1 MKDSIK
7 NLGLNSA
14 KHLQLRQK
22 KSFSRKTFA
31 LNLRFLILLSVLIS
45 FQKINA
51 DIFYSEKYGYYMDL
65 PEAYTLTELEEDETS
80 IFFTHDF
87 LPLSFAVKIYES
99 FSSIEKNE
107 ENSKKTTESI
117 LKKVLTQI
125 KSPAETAS
133 VIWNEKNCA
142 VASLSF
148 SLGNIKNTGY
158 AAAIPLAKNNS
169 TAVLLCYTPQEYW
182 NALNSAVTSTIDSF
196 MPDRKSFMQ
205 PGIITT
211 LAYPETYRKKIQ
223 LTTGGK
229 NITTEVD
236 AEAGEAANFVVN
248 REYNLLLNYATHPL
262 GKQAFC
268 RYYRM
273 IYKDSYS
280 RLNQVA
286 KDLYRQLF
294 PEAIKKNAENP
305 EHEYIQMLLNWVQNF
320 EYERTPS
327 STDFTDLIS
336 AITSKGSDCDTRSML
351 LCILAKQAGIN
362 SAFFLSTEY
371 SHAIAGFD
379 IEGSGAR
386 LKGNSTDFLL
396 GETTAKNL
404 NLGLI
409 NQDMA
414 DSSKWTYIE
423 LP

>member
-1 MKDSIK
+1 MTDSIK
-7 NLGLNSA
+7 KLAGNCA
-14 KHLQLRQK
+14 KHLQQQI
-22 KSFSRKTFA
+22 KSSIGKSTKLQLHLLIA
-31 LNLRFLILLSVLIS
+31 LAALTS
-45 FQKINA
+45 FQKIHA

-65 PEAYTLTELEEDETS
+65 PEACTLAELEENETS
-80 IFFTHDF
+80 IFFTHEF
-87 LPLSFAVKIYES
+87 LPLSFAVKIYDTN
-99 FSSIEKNE
+99 SSPKENK
-107 ENSKKTTESI
+107 ENSKETAESI
-117 LKKVLTQI
+117 LKNVLSQI

-133 VIWNEKNCA
+133 VIWNERKCA

-148 SLGNIKNTGY
+148 TLGNIKNTGY
-158 AAAIPLAKNNS
+158 AAAIPLASGNS

-182 NALNSAVTSTIDSF
+182 SALNSAVTSTIDSF

-205 PGIITT
+205 PGIITA

-223 LTTGGK
+223 LTAGEK
-229 NITTEVD
+229 NITTDVD
-236 AEAGEAANFVVN
+236 AEAAEAASFVVN
-248 REYNLLLNYATHPL
+248 REYNLLLNYKTHPL

-280 RLNQVA
+280 RLNQIA

-294 PEAIKKNAENP
+294 PEAIKKNAGNP

-320 EYERTPS
+320 KYERTPS

-336 AITSKGSDCDTRSML
+336 AITTKGSDCDSRSML

-362 SAFFLSTEY
+362 SAFFLSIEY
-371 SHAIAGFD
+371 SHAVAGFD

-386 LKGNSTDFLL
+386 MKGKSTDFLI
-396 GETTAKNL
+396 GETTSKNL
-404 NLGLI
+404 SLGLI
-409 NQDMA
+409 RQDMA
-414 DSSKWTYIE
+414 DTSKWTYIE

>member
-305 EHEYIQMLLNWVQNF
+305 EHE
-320 EYERTPS
+320 
-327 STDFTDLIS
+327 
-336 AITSKGSDCDTRSML
+336 
-351 LCILAKQAGIN
+351 
-362 SAFFLSTEY
+362 
-371 SHAIAGFD
+371 
-379 IEGSGAR
+379 
-386 LKGNSTDFLL
+386 
-396 GETTAKNL
+396 
-404 NLGLI
+404 
-409 NQDMA
+409 
-414 DSSKWTYIE
+414 
-423 LP
+423 

>member
-31 LNLRFLILLSVLIS
+31 LDLRFLILLSVLIS

-148 SLGNIKNTGY
+148 SLGNIKNTG
-158 AAAIPLAKNNS
+158 
-169 TAVLLCYTPQEYW
+169 
-182 NALNSAVTSTIDSF
+182 
-196 MPDRKSFMQ
+196 
-205 PGIITT
+205 
-211 LAYPETYRKKIQ
+211 
-223 LTTGGK
+223 
-229 NITTEVD
+229 
-236 AEAGEAANFVVN
+236 
-248 REYNLLLNYATHPL
+248 
-262 GKQAFC
+262 
-268 RYYRM
+268 
-273 IYKDSYS
+273 
-280 RLNQVA
+280 
-286 KDLYRQLF
+286 
-294 PEAIKKNAENP
+294 
-305 EHEYIQMLLNWVQNF
+305 
-320 EYERTPS
+320 
-327 STDFTDLIS
+327 
-336 AITSKGSDCDTRSML
+336 
-351 LCILAKQAGIN
+351 
-362 SAFFLSTEY
+362 
-371 SHAIAGFD
+371 
-379 IEGSGAR
+379 
-386 LKGNSTDFLL
+386 
-396 GETTAKNL
+396 
-404 NLGLI
+404 
-409 NQDMA
+409 
-414 DSSKWTYIE
+414 
-423 LP
+423 